1 MDLAYAAADII
12 VSRAG
17 AIAISELCFVGK
29 PIILVPSPNVAEDH
43 QTKNAQSLVNKNSA
57 LMVKDVDSNLK
68 LVDELISLSSNKKLR
83 EELSNN
89 IKKLSVTD
97 AAERIA
103 DLSLELVEK

>member
-1 MDLAYAAADII
+1 M
-12 VSRAG
+12 
-17 AIAISELCFVGK
+17 
-29 PIILVPSPNVAEDH
+29 AEDH

-57 LMVKDVDSNLK
+57 LMVKDVDSKRK